1 MHSYHE
7 DERLRARPFRGR
19 PASRSRNVPFLF
31 AAIITA
37 SLTLHAGGARSADRL
52 ADSPAATAPGSDTGT
67 KLETVTIQAA
77 RARKELRR
85 RVSRFV
91 FSVVVSHM
99 NDSLP
104 RWNEPICPLIAG
116 LPRAQGE
123 YILARISQV
132 ATAAH
137 APLAGEH
144 CKPNLFVIATP
155 YPQALLEK
163 WWARDTRMYNICSGV
178 GGVETFIHSKSPIRV
193 WYNTMPGIKLPIQ
206 LDAPSLGLKLGPTS
220 RCISAGEGGTRLA
233 QAVLE
238 LSQTFIVIDT
248 DQTSGLTIGQ
258 LADYVSMVG
267 LAQIQPHARP
277 GAPSILSLFE
287 DERDPPKSMS
297 AWDRALLYALYQTGQ
312 SNPLQVSLIERRM
325 VSRIAPAR

>member
-155 YPQALLEK
+155 YPQTLLEK

-248 DQTSGLTIGQ
+248 DLGQSGASAADREGFQRLVTEVSLGRAGIVLGLEVSRLARNSMDRHRLLEICA
-258 LADYVSMVG
+258 LADTLILDEDGVYDPAHFNDRLLLG
-267 LAQIQPHARP
+267 LK
-277 GAPSILSLFE
+277 GTE
-287 DERDPPKSMS
+287 
-297 AWDRALLYALYQTGQ
+297 
-312 SNPLQVSLIERRM
+312 
-325 VSRIAPAR
+325 